1 MKTTFQVTAAPG
13 LTSFKLRKKGE
24 KEEQEFTSLPQAM
37 LHAQLLAAGEGKMI
51 VYNSAGKRIA
61 SMSV

>member
-24 KEEQEFTSLPQAM
+24 KEEQEFASLPQAM
-37 LHAQLLAAGEGKMI
+37 LYAQMLTSGEGRMI

-61 SMSV
+61 CMTV